1 MNSFIP
7 WIGSKRLLRS
17 QIISMFPVCYEQY
30 IEVFGGG
37 GWILFAKSPG
47 KELEVYNDLNGLLV
61 NLFHCVRDHPQE
73 LMNELRY
80 VLNSRIEF
88 NRASAIL
95 ARRGRRNEVQKAA
108 LYYQIIRHSYNAT
121 LNSFAARPH
130 DLWSDYPIIEKAS
143 RRLKDVL
150 IEHQDFEKLIRSY
163 DGETSFFYCD
173 PPYHNTE
180 GYYKNLGE
188 KGFGEIDHLR
198 LQDTLLSI
206 EGKFMLSYNDD
217 RFIRELYNEQGI
229 YIVETSRADTMRNR
243 TQPKSKF
250 PELIITNY
258 DPYERAQQ
266 LSLFSADEEEESI

>member
-17 QIISMFPVCYEQY
+17 QIVSMFPNYFTKY

-37 GWILFAKSPG
+37 GWILFFKRPG

-61 NLFHCVRDHPQE
+61 NLFRCVRDKPDE

-88 NRASAIL
+88 NRAVATL
-95 ARRGRRNEVQKAA
+95 ARRGNKNAVQKAA

-121 LNSFAARPH
+121 LTSFGCRPH

-150 IEHQDFEKLIRSY
+150 IEYQDFEKLIHSY
-163 DGETSFFYCD
+163 DSETSFFYCD

-188 KGFGEIDHLR
+188 KGFVEMDHLR
-198 LQDTLLSI
+198 LQDTLLKI
-206 EGKFMLSYNDD
+206 KGKFMLSYNDD

-229 YIVETSRADTMRNR
+229 YIVSTDRAHTMRNR
-243 TQPKSKF
+243 TDPNSRF

-266 LSLFSADEEEESI
+266 LSLFSTEEEEER